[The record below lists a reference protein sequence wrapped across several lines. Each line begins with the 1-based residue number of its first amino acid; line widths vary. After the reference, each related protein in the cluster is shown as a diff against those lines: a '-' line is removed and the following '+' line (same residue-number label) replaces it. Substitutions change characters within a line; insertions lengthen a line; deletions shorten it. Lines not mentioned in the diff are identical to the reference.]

1 MIAGILFYFVGIG
14 AIVSLFILWIHFPPA
29 KIKGRIG
36 ENYISRLLSKLPVN
50 DYTIFN
56 DLLIPY
62 GNRTSQIDHVVVSPY
77 GVFVIETKNFR
88 GWIFGGQYS
97 EHWTQNIWGNRY
109 KMPNP
114 IAQNAGHIKALQYFL
129 KQENIQYVS
138 IIAFSGR
145 ASLKINAPLCNVIYY
160 NQILNVISRYTD
172 VVLDSDSLSQIN
184 HQLRSIPKATKNDKQ
199 QHIQKVKEVIMKN
212 ETAVL
217 NRKCPRCGGQLVCR
231 NGKYGSFYGCSN
243 YPYCKYTFNG

>member
-1 MIAGILFYFVGIG
+1 MDLWQPIQQ
-14 AIVSLFILWIHFPPA
+14 SLDAEYLGQSLQDAESHSTKCGTYQGPSVFFETGKYSICFNHRILW
-29 KIKGRIG
+29 G
-36 ENYISRLLSKLPVN
+36 
-50 DYTIFN
+50 
-56 DLLIPY
+56 
-62 GNRTSQIDHVVVSPY
+62 
-77 GVFVIETKNFR
+77 
-88 GWIFGGQYS
+88 
-97 EHWTQNIWGNRY
+97 
-109 KMPNP
+109 
-114 IAQNAGHIKALQYFL
+114 
-129 KQENIQYVS
+129 
-138 IIAFSGR
+138 